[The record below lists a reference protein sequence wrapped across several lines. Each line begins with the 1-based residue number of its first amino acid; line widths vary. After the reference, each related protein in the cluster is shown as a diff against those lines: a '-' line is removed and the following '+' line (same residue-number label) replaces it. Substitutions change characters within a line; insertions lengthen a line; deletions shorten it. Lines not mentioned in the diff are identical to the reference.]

1 MSQQQQGYSQPDW
14 NNPPQYQPNYND
26 NNNNNY
32 QQQQQQ
38 PYDQEAGH
46 PNNDYGPPPPINY
59 ATKPSESGDTFEER
73 FKVTKPKWNDLP
85 FTFLFLLVLAGYVA
99 LTIITLRAYS
109 LTHWF
114 QGSGIYTDAKAFTLN
129 TSTLILFVFVICVSV
144 VLSFIY
150 FALARIF
157 TKFFIYFSFI
167 MSIIMG
173 LATAI
178 YYLAVGYYSAGIVF
192 LIFSVLQIMFF
203 WSARSR
209 IPFATLVLQIV
220 IDATR
225 AVPSIYIVSLLGAIV
240 ATAFSI
246 FYAISIISAYVK
258 FSPNPDNPG
267 CNVTGGSC
275 SNGKLIGSLI
285 YMTFAGFYI
294 SEVIKNVIH
303 VTISGVYGTWYYCYK
318 SDQGMPRWPAFGSF
332 KRAMTYSFGS
342 ISFGSLL
349 ISFVNFVRYLL
360 EVIRSAQLQSGEGGI
375 AALFITIC
383 LCCVDCF
390 LGLIQWLITYF
401 NHYAYTVVALYG
413 KAYIPAAKDTW
424 SIIRARGIDALIND
438 CLIDKVLSLG
448 VLLIAYVAALFAYL
462 YLRYT
467 DPPYNSDGGYY
478 PIVIGFTMVI
488 ALQIG
493 DIITVAIRAG
503 TATFFVALA
512 RDPDVFRLSYPG
524 LYDELLRAY
533 PAVREKLGQAW

>member
-1 MSQQQQGYSQPDW
+1 MSQPQQGYNQPDW
-14 NNPPQYQPNYND
+14 NNPPQYQPNYN
-26 NNNNNY
+26 NNNYY
-32 QQQQQQ
+32 QQQQN
-38 PYDQEAGH
+38 YDQEAGNA
-46 PNNDYGPPPPINY
+46 NNDYGPPPPINY
-59 ATKPSESGDTFEER
+59 ATKPNESGETFEER
-73 FKVTKPKWNDLP
+73 FKVSKPKWNDIP
-85 FTFLFLLVLAGYVA
+85 FTILFLAVLGGYIA
-99 LTIITLRAYS
+99 LAVITIRAYS
-109 LTHWF
+109 ITHWF
-114 QGSGIYTDAKAFTLN
+114 QGDGIYSDANAFTLN
-129 TSTLILFVFVICVSV
+129 TSTIILFVFTISVSV
-144 VLSFIY
+144 VLAFIY

-167 MSIIMG
+167 MSIIVG

-192 LIFSVLQIMFF
+192 LIFSVLQILFF

-225 AVPSIYIVSLLGAIV
+225 VVPSIYFVSFFGAI
-240 ATAFSI
+240 AITAFAI
-246 FYAISIISAYVK
+246 FFAISMVSAYVK
-258 FSPNPDNPG
+258 FSPNSNNPG
-267 CNVTGGSC
+267 CDVSAGSC

-285 YMTFAGFYI
+285 YITFAGFYI
-294 SEVIKNVIH
+294 SEVIKNVTH
-303 VTISGVYGTWYYCYK
+303 VTISGAYGTWYYCYK
-318 SDQGMPRWPAFGSF
+318 SDQGMPKWPAFGSF

-349 ISFVNFVRYLL
+349 ISIVNLIRYLL
-360 EVIRSAQLQSGEGGI
+360 EIVRSAQMQSGEGGI

-390 LGLIQWLITYF
+390 LSLIQWLITYF

-424 SIIRARGIDALIND
+424 TIIRARGIDALIND

-448 VLLIAYVAALFAYL
+448 VLLISYVAALFSYL

-467 DPPYNSDGGYY
+467 NPPYNRGGGYY

-493 DIITVAIRAG
+493 NIVTVAIRAG

-512 RDPDVFRLSYPG
+512 RDPDVFRMSYPT

-533 PAVREKLGQAW
+533 PAVREKLGQAY

>member
-1 MSQQQQGYSQPDW
+1 MSQPQQGYNQPDW
-14 NNPPQYQPNYND
+14 NNPPQYQPNYN
-26 NNNNNY
+26 NNNYY
-32 QQQQQQ
+32 QQQQN
-38 PYDQEAGH
+38 YDQEAGNA
-46 PNNDYGPPPPINY
+46 NNDYGPPPPINY
-59 ATKPSESGDTFEER
+59 ATKPHESGETFEER
-73 FKVTKPKWNDLP
+73 FKVSKPKWNDIP
-85 FTFLFLLVLAGYVA
+85 FTLLFLAVLGGYIA
-99 LTIITLRAYS
+99 LAIITIRSYS
-109 LTHWF
+109 ITHWF
-114 QGSGIYTDAKAFTLN
+114 QGNGIYSDANAFTLN
-129 TSTLILFVFVICVSV
+129 TSTIILFVFTISVSV
-144 VLSFIY
+144 VLAFVY

-167 MSIIMG
+167 MSIIVG

-192 LIFSVLQIMFF
+192 LIFSVLQILFF

-225 AVPSIYIVSLLGAIV
+225 AVPSIYLVSFFGAI
-240 ATAFSI
+240 AITAFAI
-246 FYAISIISAYVK
+246 FFAISMVSTYVK
-258 FSPNPDNPG
+258 FSPNSNNPG
-267 CNVTGGSC
+267 CNVSAGSC

-285 YMTFAGFYI
+285 YITFAGFYI
-294 SEVIKNVIH
+294 SEVIKNVTH
-303 VTISGVYGTWYYCYK
+303 VTISGAYGTWYYCYK
-318 SDQGMPRWPAFGSF
+318 SDQGMPKWPAFGSF

-349 ISFVNFVRYLL
+349 ISIVNLIRYLL
-360 EVIRSAQLQSGEGGI
+360 EIVRSAQMQSGEGGI
-375 AALFITIC
+375 AALAITLC

-390 LGLIQWLITYF
+390 LSLIQWLITYF

-413 KAYIPAAKDTW
+413 KAYIPAARDTW
-424 SIIRARGIDALIND
+424 TIIRARGIDALIND

-448 VLLIAYVAALFAYL
+448 VLLISYVAALFSYL

-467 DPPYNSDGGYY
+467 DPPYNRGGGYY

-493 DIITVAIRAG
+493 NIVTVAIRAG

-512 RDPDVFRLSYPG
+512 RDPDVFRMSYPT

-533 PAVREKLGQAW
+533 PAVREKLGQAY